1 MKKMQQIKLK
11 AYRRIFFLIYFIKH
25 NSKGRSIKKIN
36 WVCENVK
43 KNHGKGTRAGSDRE
57 EKIKKNE
64 GKLMKKWEKNFP
76 YGCVS

>member
-1 MKKMQQIKLK
+1 MQQIKLK
-11 AYRRIFFLIYFIKH
+11 AYRRIFFIIYFIKH
-25 NSKGRSIKKIN
+25 NSKGRFIKKIN
-36 WVCENVK
+36 WVGENTK

-57 EKIKKNE
+57 EKIKKNK